1 MRVNR
6 LSLIGVIIQLTKA
19 IALGFAKIE
28 QGQVVSMSSG
38 TDLLIERY
46 RKIRPKGHNLLQAI
60 KSV

>member
-6 LSLIGVIIQLTKA
+6 LSLNGVVIQLTKA

-38 TDLLIERY
+38 TDLLIDRY
-46 RKIRPKGHNLLQAI
+46 RQIRPDDHNLLQAI